1 MKRDWLKAIEKLPPG
16 LSYLQASK
24 RLRAPYSSLRLA
36 MIKFGYSNVDGHH
49 QGQLKNRTL
58 IVEKVDWSQ
67 TNADIGRKYGVSRER
82 VRFMRRR
89 LGKAKT
95 SMLASQR

>member
-1 MKRDWLKAIEKLPPG
+1 MKRDWIKAIQKLPPG

-36 MIKFGYSNVDGHH
+36 MIKCGYSGVDGRVR
-49 QGQLKNRTL
+49 GQLKNRKL
-58 IVEKVDWSQ
+58 QVEKVDWSQ

-95 SMLASQR
+95 I